1 MTIRNIRVS
10 NFLVMKSQ
18 TLPFH
23 EEYMVLEEELRM
35 SVAAGYYYWKTRLEL
50 GRNFGYVVGEVH
62 VLAPRE
68 ILLEKTLEK
77 SSNSLGVWHCIG
89 DQLPEVD
96 Q

>member
-35 SVAAGYYYWKTRLEL
+35 SVAAGKTRLEL